1 MIVRTVLKHKGDRV
15 ITVASTDRIDHVCR
29 VLSDNRIG
37 AAPVCDPD
45 GGLVGM
51 LSERDIV
58 LSLARAGGSC
68 LDLTA
73 ADLMAQEIVTGTPE
87 DSIDDIMVLMTEGRF
102 RHLPIIDQGT
112 LAGIISIG
120 DVVKARIAEIELER
134 DAMKQY
140 IATG

>member
-15 ITVASTDRIDHVCR
+15 ITVASTDRIDDVCR

-37 AAPVCDPD
+37 AAPVCGPD
-45 GGLVGM
+45 GALVGM

-58 LSLARAGGSC
+58 LSLARAGGAC

-102 RHLPIIDQGT
+102 RHLPIIDKGT

>member
-37 AAPVCDPD
+37 AAPVCSPE
-45 GGLVGM
+45 GALVGM
-51 LSERDIV
+51 LSERDV
-58 LSLARAGGSC
+58 VRALARTGESC
-68 LDLTA
+68 LALTA
-73 ADLMAQEIVTGTPE
+73 ADLMAQEVVTGTPE

-102 RHLPIIDQGT
+102 RHLPIMENGT

-134 DAMKQY
+134 DVMKQY